1 MLRLLDIFLF
11 TFERLWQ
18 NRALV
23 FWALIGL
30 AAATTLALSIVLY
43 VDAVNTDLLIS
54 RLNNPPFGFR
64 FRYLGD
70 WEGMIAQA
78 DVERA
83 DDAMQQQFIT
93 TIGLPTSRETTFAR
107 SLPFRLSGTDSN
119 ENSIV
124 FGSFNLGTVEGTE
137 GLMEIVAGQW

>member
-1 MLRLLDIFLF
+1 MLRLLDIFMF

-54 RLNNPPFGFR
+54 RLSNPPFGFR

-70 WEGMIAQA
+70 WEGNVAQE
-78 DVERA
+78 DVDRA
-83 DDAMQQQFIT
+83 DDAMQQEI
-93 TIGLPTSRETTFAR
+93 
-107 SLPFRLSGTDSN
+107 
-119 ENSIV
+119 
-124 FGSFNLGTVEGTE
+124 GTVDGQFAGE
-137 GLMEIVAGQW
+137 LMSQYLWIDPGAGWRLRAPG